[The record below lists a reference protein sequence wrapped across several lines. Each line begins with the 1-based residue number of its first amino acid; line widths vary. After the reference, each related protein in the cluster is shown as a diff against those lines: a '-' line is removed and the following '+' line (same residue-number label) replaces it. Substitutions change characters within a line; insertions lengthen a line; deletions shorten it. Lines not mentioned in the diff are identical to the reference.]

1 VVTEQHS
8 HGRITIYRKG
18 YNSGMKSVLC
28 CFLLFAAGLSAQ
40 SPAKLDADLIAL
52 ANPLANPSASRNA
65 AAQQIA
71 DDILA
76 LTEKDAPPSRQTVV
90 DFADALARAIPRQ
103 ALTEEKTKPVTQALL
118 NVLQSAG
125 LTSSRFHSA
134 IDRFRDSLIA
144 LNATA
149 AQAKRAADRLLIL
162 GQEVR
167 GPEDI
172 KLLNINRSK

>member
-1 VVTEQHS
+1 M
-8 HGRITIYRKG
+8 R
-18 YNSGMKSVLC
+18 NVLGC
-28 CFLLFAAGLSAQ
+28 CVLLAAGLWAQ
-40 SPAKLDADLIAL
+40 STAKLDGDLVAL

-65 AAQQIA
+65 GTQQIA

-76 LTEKDAPPSRQTVV
+76 LAEKDPHPSRQTVV

-103 ALTEEKTKPVTQALL
+103 ALTTEKTRPVTQALL
-118 NVLQSAG
+118 DVLQSAG

>member
-1 VVTEQHS
+1 MKNVV
-8 HGRITIYRKG
+8 GCC
-18 YNSGMKSVLC
+18 VL
-28 CFLLFAAGLSAQ
+28 LAAGLSAQ
-40 SPAKLDADLIAL
+40 STAKLDADLTA
-52 ANPLANPSASRNA
+52 LANPSASRNA
-65 AAQQIA
+65 ATQQIT

-76 LTEKDAPPSRQTVV
+76 LTEKDAQPSRQTVV

-103 ALTEEKTKPVTQALL
+103 ALTTEKTRPVTQALL
-118 NVLQSAG
+118 DVLQSAG

-172 KLLNINRSK
+172 KLRNINRSK